1 MAGRL
6 RSCVLVLALLAVGAA
21 PARAQNGYNRYEAQ
35 YGEPVD
41 ASIDD
46 LTETPSA
53 YLGRAVRTH
62 GVLEISNISR
72 EVRPSLRGTF
82 GHYILLY
89 PVTEVQFE
97 WEQEAK
103 RWYGKEV
110 EITGVFGQ
118 GADQTTM
125 QVYYNIV
132 FWAYLGPPDKELP
145 KDVKSQ
151 LVSLEEL
158 LSRPGKYDNKI
169 VHVVGKFRG
178 QNLYGDLPARSQRN
192 SADWVIKDDLYA
204 VWVSGRKTKG
214 DGWALDPKLKR
225 DTGKWLDVVGRPTT
239 ISGVT
244 YLQALQV
251 SLGSPPKPT
260 ADAAPPPPPPERP
273 KVPPVVVF
281 SLPLDGDREVP
292 PTGRFAVQFSKDM
305 NEESFKDRVLLRY
318 AGRPQPGDRDFS
330 GAKVTY
336 DGGRRA
342 LIIDPGDVL
351 RSGRV
356 LELILLPG
364 IVDMDGLP
372 LETRPGKMVG
382 QAAEVLRYQVSLN

>member
-6 RSCVLVLALLAVGAA
+6 RTSVLVLALLVLAAA
-21 PARAQNGYNRYEAQ
+21 PARAQGYNRHEAQ

-46 LTETPSA
+46 LISTPTA
-53 YLGRAVRTH
+53 YVGRAVRTH
-62 GVLEISNISR
+62 GMLEISNVSR

-82 GHYILLY
+82 GSYILLY

-118 GADQTTM
+118 GADQSTM

-158 LSRPGKYDNKI
+158 LSRPGKYDNKV

-192 SADWVIKDDLYA
+192 SGDWVIKDDLYA
-204 VWVSGRKTKG
+204 VWVNGRKPRG

-239 ISGVT
+239 IAGVT

-251 SLGSPPKPT
+251 SLGSAPKPT
-260 ADAAPPPPPPERP
+260 ADAAPPPAPPEKP
-273 KVPPVVVF
+273 KLPPVVVF

-305 NEESFKDRVLLRY
+305 NEESFKNH
-318 AGRPQPGDRDFS
+318 
-330 GAKVTY
+330 
-336 DGGRRA
+336 
-342 LIIDPGDVL
+342 
-351 RSGRV
+351 
-356 LELILLPG
+356 
-364 IVDMDGLP
+364 
-372 LETRPGKMVG
+372 VG
-382 QAAEVLRYQVSLN
+382 PR